1 VSKRISA
8 DEAAGLVRSG
18 DTVASVGV
26 IGWVTPDALLRSLA
40 DRFRSSSEPRDL
52 TFYFPC
58 GTGDSIDIRGM
69 DHVAVEGLMR
79 RIISGSYVN
88 PLHPTKRTRPEL
100 MRLIRENR
108 IEAYSWPIGAS
119 MQWLREVARRSP
131 GLMTEIGLGTYA
143 DPRQQGGKF
152 TSRATQDLIELIE
165 FRGKPYLFYP
175 TFPLNVAFIRA
186 SSADAAGNLSY
197 EDETLISSN
206 IALALAVKASGGIVV
221 AQVRQEVPR
230 YSRPAHHVRIPGV
243 LVDHYV
249 VEPEQ
254 MSGTDIR
261 SDRAYL
267 GGAAPD
273 LRSLPKLPLGP
284 DKVIA
289 RRAAREVRAG
299 RTCIFGFGA
308 SSDMPL
314 VMAED
319 GLFDDG
325 RIGDYQFTTEHG
337 PFGGIVMSGWQF
349 SANIGPEAL
358 LDGVQQFDFIDGGN
372 CPFAALAF
380 AQFDSGGNV
389 NVSWFGSS
397 NPGAGGFIDIAQNA
411 RELVFTG
418 TFTTAGLNVDIGD
431 GGLRVVKEGSV
442 RKFVDRAEQITYP
455 VRQGVVERG
464 QSALIVTERAV
475 FQVLPEGL
483 VLSEVA
489 KGIDVRRDIL
499 EQMAFAPHRI
509 ADPLPIM
516 EASLFS
522 EAPDTVRSSVT
533 AAQKV
538 RGSV

>member
-1 VSKRISA
+1 MSKRVSA

-26 IGWVTPDALLRSLA
+26 IGWVTPDALLRGVA
-40 DRFRSSSEPRDL
+40 DRFRRDSEPRDL

-58 GTGDSIDIRGM
+58 GTGDSINIRGM
-69 DHVAVEGLMR
+69 DHVAIEGLMR

-119 MQWLREVARRSP
+119 MQWLREVARKGP

-152 TSRATQDLIELIE
+152 TSRAKQDLIELIE

-175 TFPLNVAFIRA
+175 TFPLNVGFIRA
-186 SSADAAGNLSY
+186 SSADSSGNLSY
-197 EDETLISSN
+197 EDESLISSN
-206 IALALAVKASGGIVV
+206 VALALAVKASGGIVI

-230 YSRPAHHVRIPGV
+230 YSRPAHHVRIPGA

-267 GGAAPD
+267 GGSAPD

-289 RRAAREVRAG
+289 RRASLEVQPD

-308 SSDMPL
+308 SSDIPL
-314 VMAED
+314 VMAEA

-325 RIGDYQFTTEHG
+325 RVGDYQFTTEHG

-380 AQFDSGGNV
+380 AQFDRGGNV

-411 RELVFTG
+411 KDLVFAG
-418 TFTTAGLNVDIGD
+418 TFTTSGLNVSIGD

-442 RKFVDRAEQITYP
+442 RKFVDRVEQVTYP
-455 VRQGVVERG
+455 VRKGVVERG
-464 QSALIVTERAV
+464 QTALIVTERAV
-475 FQVLPEGL
+475 FRVMSEGL
-483 VLSEVA
+483 ILTEVA
-489 KGIDVRRDIL
+489 RGIDVRRDIL
-499 EQMAFAPHRI
+499 DQMAFAPDRI
-509 ADPLPIM
+509 ADPLPVM
-516 EASLFS
+516 EASLFIES
-522 EAPDTVRSSVT
+522 PGTVDSSDTTTR
-533 AAQKV
+533 KV
-538 RGSV
+538 LGSV

>member
-1 VSKRISA
+1 VSKRINAS
-8 DEAAGLVRSG
+8 EAAKLVRSG

-26 IGWVTPDALLRSLA
+26 IGWITPDALLRGVA
-40 DRFRSSSEPRDL
+40 DRFRRDSEPRDL

-108 IEAYSWPIGAS
+108 VEAYSWPIGAS

-152 TSRATQDLIELIE
+152 TSRAKQDLIELIE

-175 TFPLNVAFIRA
+175 TFPLNVGFVRA
-186 SSADAAGNLSY
+186 TSADAAGNLSY

-273 LRSLPKLPLGP
+273 LRALPKLPLGP

-289 RRAAREVRAG
+289 RRASREVRTG

-319 GLFDDG
+319 GLFADG

-380 AQFDSGGNV
+380 AQFDSAGNV

-411 RELVFTG
+411 KDLVFTG

-431 GGLRVVKEGSV
+431 GGLRVAKEGSV

-464 QSALIVTERAV
+464 QTALIVTERAV
-475 FQVLPEGL
+475 FQVVPEGL
-483 VLSEVA
+483 ALIEVA

-499 EQMAFAPHRI
+499 DQMAFAPYRI
-509 ADPLPIM
+509 ADPLPRM

-522 EAPDTVRSSVT
+522 DAPAT
-533 AAQKV
+533 AKV
-538 RGSV
+538 GAA